1 MFLLYLYMSLHLY
14 KMKYL
19 LAFLLQIRW
28 KFFKKHFIIFP
39 LQELIPTSNI
49 NAVVS
54 LTRLFE
60 TLLCSVLE
68 SEPTSKHT
76 RIWIMVG
83 FIFKVVL
90 S

>member
-1 MFLLYLYMSLHLY
+1 MSILYVSLHFY

-19 LAFLLQIRW
+19 LTFLLQIRW
-28 KFFKKHFIIFP
+28 NFFKKHFLKIFP

-60 TLLCSVLE
+60 ILLCSVLE
-68 SEPTSKHT
+68 NEPTSKHT

-83 FIFKVVL
+83 FIIKVVL